1 MARVSCQCS
10 YGPTITEGLQAE
22 AVGSAE
28 QVKYSK
34 AAAETRSLL
43 SRTDVIQESKRRVV
57 RLALQGGTQHG
68 DTWLTCMQMW
78 HDMMLVHLESCT
90 DTSY

>member
-1 MARVSCQCS
+1 MAHVSCQCS
-10 YGPTITEGLQAE
+10 YGPVITEGLQAE

-43 SRTDVIQESKRRVV
+43 PRTDVVQESKRSVV
-57 RLALQGGTQHG
+57 RLALQGDTQHG
-68 DTWLTCMQMW
+68 DILQTCMQMW
-78 HDMMLVHLESCT
+78 HDMMLVHLLHIH
-90 DTSY
+90 TSQS